1 MKRFAHVTY
10 KAIENLHCLTFRKY
24 LLNVPFNVHVFHT
37 PLLEISIS
45 SFFFFFCSVG
55 LFFTLD
61 PFNFFV
67 PKQIP

>member
-37 PLLEISIS
+37 LLLEISIS
-45 SFFFFFCSVG
+45 SFFFFFA
-55 LFFTLD
+55 L
-61 PFNFFV
+61 
-67 PKQIP
+67 